1 VEAVLHRLWQLHQ
14 FSEWRGLARR
24 HGVVHGY
31 FLRNERQG
39 TECEYGHGEHGRP
52 DNSRGISCHI
62 DPILLN

>member
-1 VEAVLHRLWQLHQ
+1 LWLLHQ

-31 FLRNERQG
+31 FLRSEWQD
-39 TECEYGHGEHGRP
+39 TEQQNAHGEHGRP
-52 DNSRGISCHI
+52 DNFGGVSCHI